1 VTTRIILTAIGAD
14 RPGLTQGLASAVLS
28 AGGNWLESHLSH
40 LGGQFVGSVLVELD
54 PGKLGALETAVQDVV
69 AGGFHVSIVP
79 AGNGRVEPHETL
91 VLELVGQD
99 RPGIVH
105 EVTAVLASLDV
116 NIEDFTSTT
125 ENGAWSGELLFRAKA
140 RLTLPAGTS
149 STALQDGLEAIS
161 GDIMVDF
168 AIGAAGE

>member
-1 VTTRIILTAIGAD
+1 MTTRIILTAIGAD
-14 RPGLTQGLASAVLS
+14 RPGLTQGLAGAVLS

-54 PGKLGALETAVQDVV
+54 AGKLGALETAVQDVV

-79 AGNGRVEPHETL
+79 AGETRVEPRETL
-91 VLELVGQD
+91 TLDLVGQD

-105 EVTAVLASLDV
+105 EVTAVLARLDV
-116 NIEDFTSTT
+116 NIEDFASAT
-125 ENGAWSGELLFRAKA
+125 ENGSWSGELLFRARA
-140 RLTLPAGTS
+140 RLTLPAGTP
-149 STALQDGLEAIS
+149 AAAVQDALEAIS

-168 AIGAAGE
+168 VIGTATE